1 MADVDGFWSSD
12 TRLATLS
19 SASKGFDMDMKVIYD
34 EDCDCEETAV
44 SYYDDAGLTEN
55 ITFEGDSP
63 AEKRESAFK
72 FKRRDMH
79 F

>member
-1 MADVDGFWSSD
+1 M
-12 TRLATLS
+12 RLAALS
-19 SASKGFDMDMKVIYD
+19 SASNCFDMNIKVIYD
-34 EDCDCEETAV
+34 EDCDCEETIF
-44 SYYDDAGLTEN
+44 SYDDDAGLTEN

-63 AEKRESAFK
+63 ADKRKSAFK